1 MGKPGVLSDTTLKDL
16 MHGGFITGIEE
27 KFVNPGSLD
36 LPLGEE
42 VYRLEKAFLPR
53 PGQTVRSLLEVLG
66 ATPHDLRTPLEVG
79 IPYLIHMQGNI
90 ELPQDV
96 YAYANPKS
104 STGRVNLIAKLVR
117 DGVAM
122 YDAITKGTS
131 QGETWILVKAESFP
145 ILLSPKLAISQ
156 LRFFDGKSFLDPI
169 ELETAMRK
177 DGLLFHPDG
186 KRYAT
191 EEYQRHADSFFLSVR
206 VQEGVVGW
214 ECRGSNKVLDFSKI
228 GCYKPEQFFVP
239 LVAKAKHIELR
250 RGSFYILT
258 TDPHVRVPP
267 HLSAE
272 LRATDQRL
280 GNSRV
285 HSAGF
290 IDAGWG
296 WGKDGEVPGRPITLE
311 VMVYEDNVLLQHGQ
325 NVVRIRFERMRE
337 IPKNPYDEVSSN
349 YKEQSAAKLSK
360 HFVQAA

>member
-1 MGKPGVLSDTTLKDL
+1 MGKPGVLSDRTLKDL
-16 MHGGFITGIEE
+16 MSGGFITGIED

-36 LPLGEE
+36 LPLDQEAF
-42 VYRLEKAFLPR
+42 RLEKAFLPR
-53 PGQTVRSLLEVLG
+53 PGQTVRSMLGMLG
-66 ATPHDLRTPLEVG
+66 ATPHDLKAPLEVG
-79 IPYLIHMQGNI
+79 IPYLIHVRGNI
-90 ELPQDV
+90 ELPQDAF
-96 YAYANPKS
+96 AYANPKS
-104 STGRVNLIAKLVR
+104 STGRVNLIAKMLR

-122 YDAITKGTS
+122 YDAITKGTP

-145 ILLSPKLAISQ
+145 IILSPGLAISQ
-156 LRFFDGKSFLDPI
+156 LRFFDGVSFLDPI

-186 KRYAT
+186 KRYAK
-191 EEYQRHADSFFLSVR
+191 EEYQKHADSFFLSVR
-206 VQEGVVGW
+206 VHKGIVGW
-214 ECRGSNKVLDFSKI
+214 ESRGSNKVLDFSKV

-239 LVAKAKHIELR
+239 LEAKGDYIELR

-258 TDPHVRVPP
+258 TDPCVRVPP

-296 WGKDGEVPGRPITLE
+296 YGKSGEVLGRPITLE

-325 NVVRIRFERMRE
+325 NVVRIRYERMRE
-337 IPKNPYDEVSSN
+337 LPEVPYDEAPSN
-349 YKEQSAAKLSK
+349 YTVQSVAKLSK
-360 HFVQAA
+360 HFV